1 MRDFILCEIET
12 VLLLVFLTN
21 KALHLGPDE
30 ILDQVGHLEALS
42 LQQDVTDYVQAGP
55 ENFPDVVKLEVD
67 VSVSQRKT
75 YFPLIMLLLLFCFKL
90 VTHLI

>member
-1 MRDFILCEIET
+1 MRDFILCEIVT

-42 LQQDVTDYVQAGP
+42 LKQDVTDDVQAGP

-67 VSVSQRKT
+67 VSVSQRKK
-75 YFPLIMLLLLFCFKL
+75 YFPIMLLLLFYF
-90 VTHLI
+90 

>member
-1 MRDFILCEIET
+1 MRDFIAILIILFEIVT
-12 VLLLVFLTN
+12 VLISVFLTN

-42 LQQDVTDYVQAGP
+42 LQQDVTNDVKAGP

-67 VSVSQRKT
+67 VSISQRKK
-75 YFPLIMLLLLFCFKL
+75 YFP
-90 VTHLI
+90 V